1 MAYSLD
7 SSGILDLF
15 RYYPPDVFPTL
26 WTQMDSAASGGL
38 VFAIDEVY
46 RELEK
51 KDDTA
56 FQWLKA
62 RRVMVVAIDTAI
74 QQHVAS
80 ILAAH
85 PRLIEYSQ
93 EQVPGRSIRDWPSP
107 SAGALGYYRRT
118 TFGGDCKT
126 QHPRRL
132 CDTGDN
138 LHERAIDVP
147 QRRLEGLRRFPPQL
161 RKHPLAFRGIHLV

>member
-15 RYYPPDVFPTL
+15 RIYPPDVFPTI
-26 WTQMDSAASGGL
+26 WTQMELAANGGI

-51 KDDTA
+51 KDDGA

-62 RRVMVVAIDTAI
+62 RRTMIIALDAEI
-74 QQHVAS
+74 QQLVTA

-85 PRLIEYSQ
+85 PRL
-93 EQVPGRSIRDWPSP
+93 VDTRKNR
-107 SAGALGYYRRT
+107 SAGDPFVIALAQARRLKVVTGERASGVIAKPNIPDVCTALGIECINILSMFR
-118 TFGGDCKT
+118 
-126 QHPRRL
+126 
-132 CDTGDN
+132 N
-138 LHERAIDVP
+138 
-147 QRRLEGLRRFPPQL
+147 EGW
-161 RKHPLAFRGIHLV
+161 KA